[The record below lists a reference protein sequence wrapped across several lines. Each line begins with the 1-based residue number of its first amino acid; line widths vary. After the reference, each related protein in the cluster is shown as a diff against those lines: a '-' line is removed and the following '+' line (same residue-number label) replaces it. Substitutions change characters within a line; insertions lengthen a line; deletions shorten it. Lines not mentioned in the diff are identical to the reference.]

1 MFLKYHLMRD
11 GNGNVGFAP
20 QVMTH
25 DAACADLRLPD
36 DIRILGHEHVTIP
49 LLIGFDIPVDW
60 CLYLQPRSSTFTR
73 HGLLSTT
80 GIIDSDYHGSVHA
93 QLYNMDDTDKT
104 LLKGTRL
111 VQVQLFQKYRLQL
124 EPTNYL
130 SVTDR
135 ASHIG
140 STGE

>member
-1 MFLKYHLMRD
+1 MFLKYYLMTD
-11 GNGNVGFAP
+11 NAGNVGFIP

-25 DAACADLRLPD
+25 DAACADLKLPC

-49 LLIGFDIPVDW
+49 LLIGFDIPIEW
-60 CLYLQPRSSTFTR
+60 CLYLQPRSSTFTK

-93 QLYNMDDTDKT
+93 QLYNMDDKDKT
-104 LLKGTRL
+104 LPKGARL

-124 EPTNYL
+124 EPVTYL
-130 SVTDR
+130 PMSDR
-135 ASHIG
+135 APYMG
-140 STGE
+140 STGD